1 MQRLISIF
9 TRSGG
14 LLVFLVLEAICIMLI
29 VTYNEEQSKIYKNSR
44 SLLTDGMT
52 NQWSEFTQY
61 WNISAVN
68 DSLAGELARLR
79 AEQDEAKFRNFIRED
94 SVKEIRNNLQQQYIY
109 ISARVVDN
117 TTTLPNNILIL
128 DKGISHGVD
137 DRLGVYDDNG
147 IVGIVVRANEYYSR
161 VMSIL
166 HRDSKIS
173 VQIERNKAFGTLVWE
188 NIANPT
194 IMEMKY
200 VSDHLD
206 IRIGD
211 KVETSGFSTHFPEG
225 IPVGKVIE
233 VSEQK
238 DGSGYRKIK
247 VKISND
253 LNMTR
258 YVYIVKNLL
267 KEKFTEIKEEGA
279 DE

>member
-1 MQRLISIF
+1 M
-9 TRSGG
+9 
-14 LLVFLVLEAICIMLI
+14 LV
-29 VTYNEEQSKIYKNSR
+29 VTYNKEQREIYRNSK

-52 NQWSEFTQY
+52 NRWSEFSQFL
-61 WNISAVN
+61 NISAVN
-68 DSLAGELARLR
+68 DSLAGELAKLR
-79 AEQDEAKFRNFIRED
+79 AEQDEAKFRNFIQAD
-94 SVKEIRNNLQQQYIY
+94 SVKDIRNNFIQQYTY
-109 ISARVVDN
+109 IAARVVDN
-117 TTTLPNNILIL
+117 TTNLPNNFLIL

-147 IVGIVVRANEYYSR
+147 IVGIVVSANKYYSK

-206 IRIGD
+206 IRVGD
-211 KVETSGFSTHFPEG
+211 QVETSGFSTHFPEK

-253 LNMTR
+253 LNTTR
-258 YVYIVKNLL
+258 YVYVVKNLL
-267 KEKFTEIKEEGA
+267 KEAFIDIKEAEVN
-279 DE
+279 E